1 MAASV
6 IMAGE
11 KPLPSWSEEGQE
23 TDIHLI
29 IIPTVVYFFKRYK
42 IPTHF
47 MVKVSA
53 RMERF
58 TESFL
63 EKGANNLTS

>member
-11 KPLPSWSEEGQE
+11 KPLPSWSEKGQK

-29 IIPTVVYFFKRYK
+29 IIPTVVYIFKRYK
-42 IPTHF
+42 IPTRF

-53 RMERF
+53 RMEGF
-58 TESFL
+58 TERFL
-63 EKGANNLTS
+63 EKWSNNLTS